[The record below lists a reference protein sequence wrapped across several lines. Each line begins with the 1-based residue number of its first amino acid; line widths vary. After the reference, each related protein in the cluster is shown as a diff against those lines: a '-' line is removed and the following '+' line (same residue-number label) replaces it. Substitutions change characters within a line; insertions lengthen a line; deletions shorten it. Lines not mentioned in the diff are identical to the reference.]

1 MKKLLLA
8 KTLSVLFLFNLS
20 LTAQILSVQSGD
32 WNNASTWAC
41 TCVPTAAQEVK
52 ILFDHTV
59 NLTTNQ
65 TINNVEMEGNLNLN
79 TNTRTLTVNGN
90 FVVTGA
96 SSLISG
102 GATSR
107 VINVNGNFLV
117 NPGASV
123 NMVLLI

>member
-1 MKKLLLA
+1 
-8 KTLSVLFLFNLS
+8 
-20 LTAQILSVQSGD
+20 
-32 WNNASTWAC
+32 
-41 TCVPTAAQEVK
+41 VK